1 MSAAVAGPVLR
12 EDDRGIP
19 RSLPL
24 LVALVEAEARRY
36 AAAASR
42 PAETGL
48 VRAFRGGAAPKV
60 PIRAFLERI
69 HLLTRS
75 MPSTRAIVRID
86 GTCFVLA
93 GIYLTRFVRSPAGRE
108 AGILVEPATA
118 HRLVAAAVFLGA
130 KFGGHPPRRWTAVF
144 EASSEGAIRAGEM
157 PALEDRFLR
166 AIGFRLFVDTRQRW
180 VRRVL
185 PGPTAGASGAQ
196 RRLRRQEEAGGRG
209 GWRGGRAPQRPRSP
223 AAPRHLVQLGFEF
236 QVLHSIHL
244 TILVVLVAFDCSSVY
259 FAAGVSKLRVE
270 DVSRVEKASSSV
282 RSGISCSSSIR
293 SGFFCE

>member
-19 RSLPL
+19 RSADPFPSS
-24 LVALVEAEARRY
+24 RR
-36 AAAASR
+36 SWRRR
-42 PAETGL
+42 PAATPVPPPDPPETGL
-48 VRAFRGGAAPKV
+48 VRAFRGGAARKV

-75 MPSTRAIVRID
+75 MPSTRSMVRID

-118 HRLVAAAVFLGA
+118 HRLLAAAVFLGA

-157 PALEDRFLR
+157 PDLEGRFLR
-166 AIGFRLFVDTRQRW
+166 AIGFRLFVDSDGFDGFCK
-180 VRRVL
+180 VL
-185 PGPTAGASGAQ
+185 ERGP
-196 RRLRRQEEAGGRG
+196 
-209 GWRGGRAPQRPRSP
+209 RAPSGSGGGCACKKRQ
-223 AAPRHLVQLGFEF
+223 ADAP
-236 QVLHSIHL
+236 
-244 TILVVLVAFDCSSVY
+244 
-259 FAAGVSKLRVE
+259 AGVE
-270 DVSRVEKASSSV
+270 DERRHVRARLLPPSIVSN
-282 RSGISCSSSIR
+282 
-293 SGFFCE
+293 

>member
-1 MSAAVAGPVLR
+1 MSAAVATPVLR

-24 LVALVEAEARRY
+24 LAALVEAEARRY
-36 AAAASR
+36 AATAASR
-42 PAETGL
+42 PAEIGL
-48 VRAFRGGAAPKV
+48 VRAFRGGATPKV

-75 MPSTRAIVRID
+75 MLSTRGIVRID

-144 EASSEGAIRAGEM
+144 EASSEGAIRAGEL
-157 PALEDRFLR
+157 PGLEDRFLR
-166 AIGFRLFVDTRQRW
+166 AMGFRLFVDSDGFDGFCKVLEQGPRAPAPSGGGGCACKKRQADAAAGEEDER
-180 VRRVL
+180 RRVRARL
-185 PGPTAGASGAQ
+185 P
-196 RRLRRQEEAGGRG
+196 
-209 GWRGGRAPQRPRSP
+209 SP
-223 AAPRHLVQLGFEF
+223 A
-236 QVLHSIHL
+236 
-244 TILVVLVAFDCSSVY
+244 VVSN
-259 FAAGVSKLRVE
+259 
-270 DVSRVEKASSSV
+270 
-282 RSGISCSSSIR
+282 
-293 SGFFCE
+293 

>member
-24 LVALVEAEARRY
+24 LATLVDAEARRY
-36 AAAASR
+36 AATAASR

-48 VRAFRGGAAPKV
+48 LRAFRGGAAPKV

-75 MPSTRAIVRID
+75 MPSTRSMVRID

-108 AGILVEPATA
+108 AGILVEPATT
-118 HRLVAAAVFLGA
+118 HRLLAAAVFLGA

-157 PALEDRFLR
+157 PDLEGRFLR
-166 AIGFRLFVDTRQRW
+166 AIGFRLFVDSDGFDGFCKVLERGPRAPSGNGGGCACKKRQ
-180 VRRVL
+180 
-185 PGPTAGASGAQ
+185 AGA
-196 RRLRRQEEAGGRG
+196 
-209 GWRGGRAPQRPRSP
+209 P
-223 AAPRHLVQLGFEF
+223 
-236 QVLHSIHL
+236 
-244 TILVVLVAFDCSSVY
+244 
-259 FAAGVSKLRVE
+259 AGVE
-270 DVSRVEKASSSV
+270 DERRHVRARLPPPAVVSN
-282 RSGISCSSSIR
+282 
-293 SGFFCE
+293 

>member
-24 LVALVEAEARRY
+24 LATLVDAEARRY
-36 AAAASR
+36 AATAASR

-48 VRAFRGGAAPKV
+48 LRAFRGGAAPKV

-75 MPSTRAIVRID
+75 MPSTRSMVRID

-118 HRLVAAAVFLGA
+118 HRLLAAAVFLGA

-157 PALEDRFLR
+157 PDLEGCFLR
-166 AIGFRLFVDTRQRW
+166 AIGFRLFVDSDGFDGFCK
-180 VRRVL
+180 VL
-185 PGPTAGASGAQ
+185 ERGP
-196 RRLRRQEEAGGRG
+196 
-209 GWRGGRAPQRPRSP
+209 RAPSGCGSGGGCACKKRQ
-223 AAPRHLVQLGFEF
+223 ADA
-236 QVLHSIHL
+236 
-244 TILVVLVAFDCSSVY
+244 
-259 FAAGVSKLRVE
+259 AAGEEDERRHVRARLPLPAVVSN
-270 DVSRVEKASSSV
+270 
-282 RSGISCSSSIR
+282 
-293 SGFFCE
+293 